1 MVTEYGGN
9 RMADDSGRN
18 IVLTAK
24 NVRKIQFFDGSS
36 FGLLSELEMP
46 APVHELA
53 LSPDGRKVVGSVYGG
68 GVFGRNRDPDHRL
81 VVIDLGTRS
90 IDGFISVGEAVAPHG
105 LMFDADGLLWV
116 TGELN
121 RLVMAVDIG
130 ARRVVRQID
139 IGGAAHW
146 LTIDPVRRRLYASN
160 KTTDRLAVIALDEA
174 RPIDGVHIANLC
186 EGLAIAPDAERL
198 YVAAH
203 AEPAVNVIDTRGN
216 ELIEVRRIEGTD
228 DRGRQLRRVAVSPDG
243 RFLLVS
249 SQLDTNV
256 AVFRLPEL
264 RQTGLIPVGRSPMG
278 LGFPHEADRA
288 LICNHDD
295 GTVYM
300 LDLEAG
306 TITHRFPTGLG
317 CEFVTYYG

>member
-1 MVTEYGGN
+1 MTENLTAGS
-9 RMADDSGRN
+9 RAGRN

-24 NVRKIQFFDGSS
+24 NVRKIQFFAGDS
-36 FGLLSELEMP
+36 FAFLSELEMP

-81 VVIDLGTRS
+81 VVVDLQTRS
-90 IDGFISVGEAVAPHG
+90 IDGFIPTEEVMAPHG
-105 LMFDADGLLWV
+105 LMFDPDGLLWV

-121 RLVMAVDIG
+121 RLLMAVDFG
-130 ARRVVRQID
+130 ARRIVRRLD

-146 LTIDPVRRRLYASN
+146 LTIDPKGRRLYASN
-160 KTTDRLAVIALDEA
+160 KTTDCLAVIPLDGS
-174 RPIDGVHIANLC
+174 RPVDGIHIANLC
-186 EGLAIAPDAERL
+186 EGLAIAPDAERI

-203 AEPAVNVIDTRGN
+203 AEPAVNVIDTRTSQ
-216 ELIEVRRIEGTD
+216 LIGVLRIEGSE

-243 RFLLVS
+243 RFVLVS
-249 SQLDTNV
+249 SQLDANV

-264 RQTGLIPVGRSPMG
+264 RQTGLIAVGKSPMG
-278 LGFPHEADRA
+278 FGFPEEAGRA

-295 GTVYM
+295 GTVYL

-306 TITHRFPTGLG
+306 AISGRFTTGLG